1 MYIESIII
9 CHCKD
14 NEKKRTINLQVKI
27 KPSIFALAIQK
38 QRLLSLKQRKAT

>member
-9 CHCKD
+9 YHCKD

-27 KPSIFALAIQK
+27 KHAIFALAIQK
-38 QRLLSLKQRKAT
+38 QRLFSLVQCKAT